1 MELNSMIGFYKFMI
15 VSACLLLALLIAIAG
30 RNSFKEN
37 TFDKVLWFVLYIY
50 AFGLLQTVYKLL
62 SGG

>member
-1 MELNSMIGFYKFMI
+1 MIGFYKFMI

-37 TFDKVLWFVLYIY
+37 TFDKALWFVLYIY

>member
-1 MELNSMIGFYKFMI
+1 MIGFYKFMI

-37 TFDKVLWFVLYIY
+37 TFDKVLWFALYIY

>member
-1 MELNSMIGFYKFMI
+1 MIGFYKFMI

-37 TFDKVLWFVLYIY
+37 TFDKVLWFVLYVY
-50 AFGLLQTVYKLL
+50 AFGLLHTVYKLF

>member
-1 MELNSMIGFYKFMI
+1 MIGFYKFMI

-37 TFDKVLWFVLYIY
+37 TFDKVLWFVLYVY
-50 AFGLLQTVYKLL
+50 AFGLLHTVYKLL

>member
-1 MELNSMIGFYKFMI
+1 MIGFYKFMI
-15 VSACLLLALLIAIAG
+15 VSACILLALLIAITG